1 MWTFYIV
8 WAVQVAPLHSYFI
21 YIRCSKQ
28 LTYMSNT
35 PMVTISSWKQIETI
49 IPTNDVANIANI
61 NFAFRLFFITHIAAA
76 STNNTNILSDIAIA
90 DVYTTH
96 CSILLIVLL
105 ISNIGETLHFL
116 ICIMHIY
123 IILLYLTYV
132 KNALISS
139 IILFP
144 MFNVI
149 YGSTP
154 VENLILLLYFLIN
167 LSTISGLNFDL
178 SK

>member
-1 MWTFYIV
+1 
-8 WAVQVAPLHSYFI
+8 
-21 YIRCSKQ
+21 
-28 LTYMSNT
+28 
-35 PMVTISSWKQIETI
+35 MVTISSWKQIETI
-49 IPTNDVANIANI
+49 IPTNDVTNTTNRIL
-61 NFAFRLFFITHIAAA
+61 AFRLSSVPCSLFTTKIA
-76 STNNTNILSDIAIA
+76 SINNTNILSDIVIL
-90 DVYTTH
+90 DIFNIH
-96 CSILLIVLL
+96 CITLLIVLL
-105 ISNIGETLHFL
+105 ISNIGETLHFF

>member
-1 MWTFYIV
+1 M
-8 WAVQVAPLHSYFI
+8 QVAPLHI
-21 YIRCSKQ
+21 VNKKLLHIRCSKQ
-28 LTYMSNT
+28 LIYIRNN
-35 PMVTISSWKQIETI
+35 PIAISSLLEQIERI
-49 IPTNDVANIANI
+49 IPTNDRTNRTNRI
-61 NFAFRLFFITHIAAA
+61 FAFRLFVVLFSFFTTKIA
-76 STNNTNILSDIAIA
+76 SINNTNVAIDIAIA
-90 DVYTTH
+90 DIYNTH
-96 CSILLIVLL
+96 CSTLLIVLL
-105 ISNIGETLHFL
+105 ISNIGETLHFF